1 MHIPDGEGPFP
12 AVVVCHPHPLYGG
25 DMENQ
30 VVHSVCEAL
39 VKESITAL
47 RFNFQGVGH
56 SEGTLG
62 VGPERQSDVKA
73 AISFITTVPEV
84 NPARVGLAGYSAGAA
99 WGLAAADQDTRIKAC
114 AAISPPLSLFDFDF
128 LRRSRKP
135 KLLITG
141 SRDEHIPVP
150 FFQDFGRSLSEP
162 AEYVVVE
169 GADHFWQGY
178 EDTAAERVALF
189 FSRVL

>member
-1 MHIPDGEGPFP
+1 
-12 AVVVCHPHPLYGG
+12 
-25 DMENQ
+25 MENQ
-30 VVHSVCEAL
+30 VVSSVCEAL
-39 VKESITAL
+39 VKKSIIAF

-56 SEGTLG
+56 SQGTPG
-62 VGPERQSDVKA
+62 VGPERLDDVKA

-84 NPARVGLAGYSAGAA
+84 NPDRVGLAGYSAGAA
-99 WGLAAADQDTRIKAC
+99 WGLAAADQDPRIKAY
-114 AAISPPLSLFDFDF
+114 AAISPPLPLFDFDF

-141 SRDEHIPVP
+141 SLDEHIPLTA
-150 FFQDFGRSLSEP
+150 FADFCQRLAEP
-162 AEYVVVE
+162 AECAAVE

-178 EDTAAERVALF
+178 EEAAAERAALF